1 VAPAVGV
8 LVAALSVTEPVGE
21 PLDRA
26 AEQEEEGEHD
36 EQQHGDD
43 GDQYRVH
50 LYHTRRWYRRAQRR
64 FDTCGQSPGPE
75 PCAPSQWTVRTQD
88 SCATTRFERVMSLL
102 PSSPEVSVEENPRVV
117 GLDSDEADALMR
129 ALSSDTAREMLS
141 SLHEEPLP
149 PSKLADEV
157 DTTLQNA
164 QYHLERLSDAG
175 AIEVVGTAYSEKGR
189 EMDVYAPADKPL
201 VIFAGRE
208 DQASGIRAALRRLV
222 GGLFALLFGAVA
234 VQEVFGR
241 GVGRLAPSLFGTGSS
256 GADGGGAGGSDLSGN
271 ATGAGTPTQTPG
283 QTPSRTPPPE
293 TTSGGGD
300 VGIFNT
306 GDESATATET
316 AAAGG
321 GAGGDGGSA
330 TATADPSVTATPAG
344 TPQPTAE
351 PTAMDTATQAPEA
364 TSTATQ
370 AAADGAATGA
380 TPTPTPVNETVTETV
395 RMTTE
400 AAAGAGD
407 PAMGLPP
414 GVAFFLG
421 GAIVLGVAV
430 ALTYR

>member
-1 VAPAVGV
+1 
-8 LVAALSVTEPVGE
+8 
-21 PLDRA
+21 
-26 AEQEEEGEHD
+26 
-36 EQQHGDD
+36 
-43 GDQYRVH
+43 
-50 LYHTRRWYRRAQRR
+50 
-64 FDTCGQSPGPE
+64 
-75 PCAPSQWTVRTQD
+75 
-88 SCATTRFERVMSLL
+88 MSLL

-271 ATGAGTPTQTPG
+271 VTGAGTPTQTPQ
-283 QTPSRTPPPE
+283 QTPTRTPPPE

-316 AAAGG
+316 AAAAGG
-321 GAGGDGGSA
+321 GGDGGSA
-330 TATADPSVTATPAG
+330 TATADPSATATPAG
-344 TPQPTAE
+344 TPKATAE
-351 PTAMDTATQAPEA
+351 PTMATEAPEA

-407 PAMGLPP
+407 PTMGLPP

>member
-1 VAPAVGV
+1 
-8 LVAALSVTEPVGE
+8 
-21 PLDRA
+21 
-26 AEQEEEGEHD
+26 
-36 EQQHGDD
+36 
-43 GDQYRVH
+43 
-50 LYHTRRWYRRAQRR
+50 
-64 FDTCGQSPGPE
+64 
-75 PCAPSQWTVRTQD
+75 
-88 SCATTRFERVMSLL
+88 MSLL

-241 GVGRLAPSLFGTGSS
+241 GVGRLAPSLFGAGSS

-271 ATGAGTPTQTPG
+271 ATGSGTQTATPEP
-283 QTPSRTPPPE
+283 TPSRTPSTE
-293 TTSGGGD
+293 TSGGGD

-321 GAGGDGGSA
+321 AGGDGGSA
-330 TATADPSVTATPAG
+330 TATAEPSATATPAG
-344 TPQPTAE
+344 TPKATTE
-351 PTAMDTATQAPEA
+351 PTMATEAPEA

-370 AAADGAATGA
+370 AAADGGGTGA
-380 TPTPTPVNETVTETV
+380 TPTPTAVNETVTETA

-400 AAAGAGD
+400 AAAGVGD
-407 PAMGLPP
+407 PTMGLPP

-430 ALTYR
+430 ALSYR